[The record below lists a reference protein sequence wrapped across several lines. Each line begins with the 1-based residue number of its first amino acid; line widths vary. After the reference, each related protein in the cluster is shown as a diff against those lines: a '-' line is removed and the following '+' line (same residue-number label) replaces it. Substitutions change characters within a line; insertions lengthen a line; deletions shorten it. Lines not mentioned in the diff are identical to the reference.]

1 MMKQRKNYA
10 TSLVRGCI
18 SAGLLVSF
26 LGCGAPYDLSLNAS
40 SLHAPLTGRCDQ
52 AGNTAAPFQSEVQT
66 LRLVAYPNGQGDIM
80 AAEGPIGQPL
90 TLEGLATDTTYD
102 LTLYGK
108 SASNEELWRG
118 SSSEVVVTDGV
129 TTEVNI
135 MLGKIGDLVCARGPQ
150 QEARAFHTATRLEDG
165 KVLIVGGA
173 STMAASNTCS
183 ACKSLTATGTVSLF
197 DPGTGSFAS
206 VAQLNQPRLLHTAT
220 RLADG
225 RVLIAGGV
233 ASATLNPEEPFP
245 IVPTNGALLSALE
258 VYDPQAGTVTN
269 IGDDPGGARVFHAAT
284 VLASGQVLLSGGV
297 QVGVSP
303 FNLSNATSSTT
314 LCDGTSLAC
323 QTGPTMQQA
332 RAGHAVHQL
341 SSGYTFVWGGAV
353 GTSYQME
360 RLDQNNTAFSLL
372 SVAAMASS
380 RNLFFASSSA
390 YNDNRILAAGGLVR
404 NSDGSF
410 EMATADYFSTARGP
424 LYVYVPEHG
433 TDGGISVGNTQTSE
447 PLPFAILGPAFFGQ
461 ATSLGDD
468 SRVMISGGFA
478 DLQLTPVDHLA
489 LFDESQ
495 LTVFEPINAQGSILM
510 SQHRAGHRATI
521 LEGGQILYSGGVS
534 TQANSTALELA
545 TTSTIFT
552 DEKEK
557 R

>member
-1 MMKQRKNYA
+1 M
-10 TSLVRGCI
+10 
-18 SAGLLVSF
+18 F
-26 LGCGAPYDLSLNAS
+26 
-40 SLHAPLTGRCDQ
+40 
-52 AGNTAAPFQSEVQT
+52 
-66 LRLVAYPNGQGDIM
+66 
-80 AAEGPIGQPL
+80 
-90 TLEGLATDTTYD
+90 
-102 LTLYGK
+102 
-108 SASNEELWRG
+108 
-118 SSSEVVVTDGV
+118 
-129 TTEVNI
+129 
-135 MLGKIGDLVCARGPQ
+135 
-150 QEARAFHTATRLEDG
+150 
-165 KVLIVGGA
+165 
-173 STMAASNTCS
+173 
-183 ACKSLTATGTVSLF
+183 
-197 DPGTGSFAS
+197 
-206 VAQLNQPRLLHTAT
+206 
-220 RLADG
+220 
-225 RVLIAGGV
+225 
-233 ASATLNPEEPFP
+233 
-245 IVPTNGALLSALE
+245 
-258 VYDPQAGTVTN
+258 
-269 IGDDPGGARVFHAAT
+269 
-284 VLASGQVLLSGGV
+284 
-297 QVGVSP
+297 P

-489 LFDESQ
+489 LFDESHSPC
-495 LTVFEPINAQGSILM
+495 LSPSTSVYRC
-510 SQHRAGHRATI
+510 QHRAGHRHDSGRRPDT
-521 LEGGQILYSGGVS
+521 LPGGVS